1 MTLVDLAALR
11 RTAILLAASAGL
23 SLLAGCGGGGGYGGG
38 GGASAPAAPNPPA
51 GGGAP
56 ASSVATITISGNKV
70 SPEVTNVALGA
81 TITFVNQDSR
91 AHEMMSDP
99 HPLHNDCPEINV
111 GMLNPGQSKQTAALM
126 VARACGFHDNM
137 QDTNTSLRGRILV
150 AGVEDPGT
158 RY

>member
-1 MTLVDLAALR
+1 MTFEKAASR
-11 RTAILLAASAGL
+11 RAGILLAASAGL

-38 GGASAPAAPNPPA
+38 SSAPAAPNPPA
-51 GGGAP
+51 GGAP
-56 ASSVATITISGNKV
+56 PATSVTITISGNKV

-81 TITFVNQDSR
+81 VVTFMNQDSR

-111 GMLNPGQSKQTAALM
+111 GMLQPGQSKQTGTLSTPK
-126 VARACGFHDNM
+126 ACGFHDNM
-137 QDTNTSLRGRILV
+137 QDTNTALRGRILV

>member
-1 MTLVDLAALR
+1 MTFDPAAVRRAGILVAV
-11 RTAILLAASAGL
+11 SVGF
-23 SLLAGCGGGGGYGGG
+23 SLLAGCGGGGYGGG
-38 GGASAPAAPNPPA
+38 SSAPAAPNTPAGAAAPPA
-51 GGGAP
+51 TTTM
-56 ASSVATITISGNKV
+56 TITISGNKV

-81 TITFVNQDSR
+81 VVMFVNQDSR

-111 GMLNPGQSKQTAALM
+111 GMLNPGQSKQTGALM
-126 VARACGFHDNM
+126 VARACGFHDNL
-137 QDTNTSLRGRILV
+137 QDTNTALRGRILV